1 MKTLIKNARVVTK
14 ENIIENGYC
23 IVENGLI
30 SSLGSGHVSLLEDY
44 KEIDANGNYLIPG
57 FVDLHCHGGNGYDFM
72 DGTIKSNEEISS
84 FHLLHG
90 TTTLF
95 LTTLCADKITTKK
108 AFETCKEF
116 LKKSQKTNVAG
127 VHLEGPCLN
136 PVQCGAQKVAD
147 MVHPLEFNLE
157 ELVAEYPFIKRIS
170 IAPELDGANDLAR
183 KGKTLG
189 LVLSIAHTDG
199 DFNDVK
205 NAIDNGYTLATHL
218 YSGMNGVTRKN
229 AFRKAGVVE
238 GALYFDDMY
247 VELIADGRHLPK
259 ELLQY
264 VYKIKG
270 ADKICLVT
278 DATRPAGLPNG
289 AKSVIGSLDNG
300 QEIIVENDVAFLPDK
315 QSFAGSTATFNRL
328 YRTMAGAI
336 GKNMVALSKMCSTT
350 PAKVMGYTDRGEIAQ
365 GKLADLII
373 MDDDLNIKQIIFK
386 GECL

>member
-1 MKTLIKNARVVTK
+1 MRIRFLGGAMKTLIKNARVVTK
-14 ENIIENGYC
+14 ENIIENGHC

-30 SSLGSGHVSLLEDY
+30 SSLGSGHVSLLENY
-44 KEIDANGNYLIPG
+44 KEIDAKGNYLIPG

-72 DGTIKSNEEISS
+72 DGTIKSNEEIAS
-84 FHLLHG
+84 FHLSHG

-95 LTTLCADKITTKK
+95 LTTLCADRITTKK
-108 AFETCKEF
+108 ALETCKEF
-116 LKKSQKTNVAG
+116 LQKSQKTNVAG

-147 MVHPLEFNLE
+147 MVRPLEFNLE

-189 LVLSIAHTDG
+189 LVLSIAHSDG

-205 NAIDNGYTLATHL
+205 NAIDSGYTLATHL

-229 AFRKAGVVE
+229 AYRKAGAVE

-259 ELLQY
+259 ELVELEYTTNSVEY
-264 VYKIKG
+264 VGTTFRISTPESIYSKKSY
-270 ADKICLVT
+270 T
-278 DATRPAGLPNG
+278 
-289 AKSVIGSLDNG
+289 AKSKDLLDI
-300 QEIIVENDVAFLPDK
+300 QALDRKFDFEKIEKSRSIR
-315 QSFAGSTATFNRL
+315 TTT
-328 YRTMAGAI
+328 RTMCVDNKSI
-336 GKNMVALSKMCSTT
+336 TLC
-350 PAKVMGYTDRGEIAQ
+350 
-365 GKLADLII
+365 
-373 MDDDLNIKQIIFK
+373 
-386 GECL
+386 